1 MNLQRTRSAATRYA
15 LAGVAMVVAASAVPT
30 LGNTVAYWRF
40 EDGVAGEDVN
50 HIAVDAN
57 TYSADILDVSGNG
70 NHLSTWVTG
79 GCCGYGY
86 RDDVAT
92 GTIAAT
98 GAVNNLSV
106 QNTDGAPGM
115 FTGPTGIGS
124 ITPAQFTVET
134 SFRLENG
141 GYRTIIGRDS
151 TDVATTNRELAAF
164 YLIAQPG
171 NNLAVKFA
179 DQEGFFHEAVSQDGI
194 INTFAFPNTAEGDWY
209 HAAGVSDGAT
219 LSLYL
224 ANATQGTGYQLI
236 AQTDLTA
243 SGSTNTAMATPNGS
257 GGDWTAG
264 NWTVGRG
271 MYNGGHGD
279 RAWGYL
285 DEVRISDSALGVND
299 LLHFGSGQNL
309 SIDVNAAT
317 GQVTLRNTSTNSVT
331 LDYYEI
337 TSDSGSLSKS
347 GWSSLADQGVEVHP
361 PGDYNADGQVD
372 AADYTVYRD
381 GLGTTFA
388 PADYDVW
395 AENYGADAGAG
406 YGWTEAGGS
415 DASILSELLLDAAG
429 TTLAPG
435 ASISLGAGFN
445 TGVGAQDL
453 SFSYGRPGSGLFVGG
468 VNYVGAATTV
478 PEPASL
484 AALACGALV
493 LLRRRVA

>member
-1 MNLQRTRSAATRYA
+1 MRRLVFAQVLGAAAILCAT
-15 LAGVAMVVAASAVPT
+15 AGHAS
-30 LGNTVAYWRF
+30 TVAYWRF
-40 EDGVAGEDVN
+40 EDGPADTDVQ
-50 HIAVDAN
+50 HIAIDGN
-57 TYSADILDVSGNG
+57 TYSADIPDVSGNG
-70 NHLSTWVTG
+70 NDLSAWVTG
-79 GCCGYGY
+79 GCCGYAY
-86 RDDVAT
+86 RSDVAA
-92 GTIAAT
+92 GTVAAT
-98 GAVNNLSV
+98 GAANNLSV

-124 ITPAQFTVET
+124 ITPAQFTVEV

-209 HAAGVSDGAT
+209 HAAGVSDGNT

-243 SGSTNTAMATPNGS
+243 SGSTNTAMATPNGA

-285 DEVRISDSALGVND
+285 DEVRISDSAL
-299 LLHFGSGQNL
+299 
-309 SIDVNAAT
+309 
-317 GQVTLRNTSTNSVT
+317 SV
-331 LDYYEI
+331 
-337 TSDSGSLSKS
+337 
-347 GWSSLADQGVEVHP
+347 
-361 PGDYNADGQVD
+361 
-372 AADYTVYRD
+372 
-381 GLGTTFA
+381 
-388 PADYDVW
+388 
-395 AENYGADAGAG
+395 
-406 YGWTEAGGS
+406 
-415 DASILSELLLDAAG
+415 SELLW
-429 TTLAPG
+429 
-435 ASISLGAGFN
+435 
-445 TGVGAQDL
+445 
-453 SFSYGRPGSGLFVGG
+453 
-468 VNYVGAATTV
+468 V
-478 PEPASL
+478 PEPTSFVLMAT
-484 AALACGALV
+484 AAAAATAV
-493 LLRRRVA
+493 RRR